1 MILHGRLRPSGHAIA
16 ALLLIAAGVLVS
28 SCGGGADADPRDFYR
43 ELVEA
48 ARKHD
53 GGFLY
58 DVLDSARR
66 AEVDTLIGMQMA
78 HLDQLPPTER
88 ARWEALKGKSHRD
101 IYSKI
106 LATDQGVAAMFA
118 GDYKVLKVDTLI
130 VVTVQHSGQPAN
142 VMYLRPRDGKYL
154 VAKPPRPPGGPQGQR
169 PDQPP
174 GQRAPGGAMPNGPVP
189 NGGVPNGAPREGGR
203 PSGPASGGRSG
214 GTSPA
219 PNAAP
224 ESAPQ
229 GAAGEGS
236 HSGSA
241 APKGH

>member
-28 SCGGGADADPRDFYR
+28 SCGGGAESDPRDFYR

-78 HLDQLPPTER
+78 HLDQLPPAER
-88 ARWEALKGKSHRD
+88 TRWEALKGKSHRD

-142 VMYLRPRDGKYL
+142 VMYLRPRGDKYQ
-154 VAKPPRPPGGPQGQR
+154 VAKPPRPPGGPPGGPQAQR

-174 GQRAPGGAMPNGPVP
+174 GQRMPGGAMPNGS
-189 NGGVPNGAPREGGR
+189 VPNGAPREGGGS
-203 PSGPASGGRSG
+203 SGPASSG
-214 GTSPA
+214 QSEGTSPA
-219 PNAAP
+219 PNAAQ
-224 ESAPQ
+224 Q
-229 GAAGEGS
+229 GATGQGTR
-236 HSGSA
+236 SGSA